1 MRAVHA
7 MSKPAPL
14 PAPSAGRL
22 DEGMA
27 QRWIAP
33 RFGGIDV
40 LELVEIDV
48 PEPREGEVTVR
59 ATAVGVNPSDAKTL
73 GGGWNPD
80 PGQLPLLVGQELT
93 GVVTAVGPNT
103 RIATGDVAVG
113 DAVIAFKIA
122 GAFATE
128 VTVAADAVFA
138 KPGNLDDAAA
148 ANILHVGVTAADL
161 LHLAG
166 VTGSD
171 TLLVHGAS
179 GSVGVSVLQQA
190 ALIGARVIGTAS
202 EPNFDKVRRF
212 GAEPVAYGD
221 GLADRVRA
229 LAPHGVTAAID
240 AVGTEEALEVSL
252 ELVVDPA
259 RVATLAPGPK
269 AKEAGVGLS
278 GGMLPASAAY
288 RMAQRAR
295 LLQLAADGTLVV
307 PIART
312 FAFTEAPAALAHV
325 STGHPGGKV
334 ALIP

>member
-1 MRAVHA
+1 
-7 MSKPAPL
+7 
-14 PAPSAGRL
+14 
-22 DEGMA
+22 MA

-33 RFGGIDV
+33 RFGGIEV
-40 LELVEIDV
+40 LELVDVDV
-48 PEPREGEVTVR
+48 PEPGEGEVTIR
-59 ATAVGVNPSDAKTL
+59 ATAIGVNPSDAKTL

-80 PGQLPLLVGQELT
+80 PAQLPLLVGQELA
-93 GVVTAVGPNT
+93 GAVTAVGPNT
-103 RIATGDVAVG
+103 RIGTGDVAVG
-113 DAVIAFKIA
+113 DAVIAFKIT
-122 GAFATE
+122 GGFATE

-138 KPGNLDDAAA
+138 RPETLEEAEA

-166 VTGSD
+166 VAGGD

-190 ALIGARVIGTAS
+190 ALAGVRVIGTAS
-202 EPNFDKVRRF
+202 ASNFEKVRGF

-229 LAPHGVTAAID
+229 LAPKGVTAAID
-240 AVGTEEALEVSL
+240 AVGTDEALEVSL
-252 ELVVDPA
+252 ELVCDPA
-259 RVATLAPGPK
+259 RIATLAPGPR

-278 GGMLPASAAY
+278 GGMLPTSAAY

-295 LLQLAADGTLVV
+295 LLQLAADGELVV
-307 PIART
+307 PVART
-312 FAFTEAPAALAHV
+312 FPFAEAPAALAHV

-334 ALIP
+334 ALIPEG